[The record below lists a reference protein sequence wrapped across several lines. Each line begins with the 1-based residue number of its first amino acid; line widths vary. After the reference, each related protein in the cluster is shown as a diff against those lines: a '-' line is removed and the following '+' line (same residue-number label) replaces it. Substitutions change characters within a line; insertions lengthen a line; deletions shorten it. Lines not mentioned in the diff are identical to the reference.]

1 MIYSVAFST
10 DGETLIVSSSDN
22 QIRFF
27 QAADGAETSSFT
39 PQIDTPLS
47 IMVSADTSGII
58 IGSDTDARTYE
69 LNTSVLMPNV
79 PAVVGSSGRRAVFDP
94 TASMFAAVV
103 NTQGKIVFID
113 LIRNRGA
120 NLKELAVSGR
130 SPYEIAFSPDGRLFA
145 SGGRDGLITLWG
157 IPTGE

>member
-79 PAVVGSSGRRAVFDP
+79 PAVFDP
-94 TASMFAAVV
+94 AASMFAAAV